1 MIIDKTRFLTGITVA
16 LVIVLSFLYLPLN
29 ILTPLLSIVVS
40 LSAWE
45 FFKLRFSSEIS
56 LVISL
61 VLFFSLIYL
70 TTGGFSTA
78 FKLTIISA
86 GVLAWLILGILI
98 MGFPHNK
105 NILQNKYFWL
115 ISGFFIHI
123 PFWTSVFLIANFEG
137 NFLEPLGL
145 GLSPESTLVFMISL
159 SALMDTLAYF
169 GGKSLGRRKF
179 LSNISPNKT
188 LEGFLIALLGTPILI
203 MPILALFY
211 QYDFIKLLIVVLLVS
226 IFSVLGDATASLFK
240 RIAGVK
246 DSSNLLPGHGGVLD
260 RIDSHL
266 AAAPCF
272 VILAYIMKGTL

>member
-1 MIIDKTRFLTGITVA
+1 MIMNKTRYLTGITAA
-16 LVIVLSFLYLPLN
+16 LVIVLSLLFLPLN
-29 ILTPLLSIVVS
+29 ILTLLLSIIVS

-70 TTGGFSTA
+70 SFGTG

-86 GVLAWLILGILI
+86 GLLMWLILGILI

-123 PFWTSVFLIANFEG
+123 PFWTSVFLIANFQG
-137 NFLEPLGL
+137 AFLEPLGL
-145 GLSPESTLVFMISL
+145 GLSPRSTLVFMISL

-169 GGKSLGRRKF
+169 GGKSFGRRKF

-211 QYDFIKLLIVVLLVS
+211 EYDFIKLLIFVLLVS

-272 VILAYIMKGTL
+272 VILAYLIKGTL

>member
-1 MIIDKTRFLTGITVA
+1 MIINKTRFLTGITVA
-16 LVIVLSFLYLPLN
+16 LVVVLSLLFLPLN

-61 VLFFSLIYL
+61 TLFFSLIYL
-70 TTGGFSTA
+70 SFGTG

-86 GVLAWLILGILI
+86 GLLMWLILGILI

-123 PFWTSVFLIANFEG
+123 PFWTSVFLIANFQG
-137 NFLEPLGL
+137 AFLEPLGL
-145 GLSPESTLVFMISL
+145 GLSPRSTLVFMISL

-169 GGKSLGRRKF
+169 GGKSFGRRKF

-211 QYDFIKLLIVVLLVS
+211 EYDFIKLLIVVLLVS

-272 VILAYIMKGTL
+272 VILAYLMKGTL